1 MGDFIEFIEGTAL
14 AVWVRESPS
23 IFAYTTVLSL
33 HALGLAIVVGVGVT
47 VALRVMGFFRGIPLA
62 PLLKL
67 FPVMWIG
74 FTINALS
81 GLALL
86 AASASNMLSNT
97 VFLVKMVLIV
107 FAVINM
113 ELMRHRIATETA
125 AVPAGTLSD
134 DALLSPG
141 ARGLALSSI
150 VMWIAVIIAGRLTA
164 YPNFVASLFS

>member
-1 MGDFIEFIEGTAL
+1 MGDFIDFIEGTAL

-33 HALGLAIVVGVGVT
+33 HALGLAIVVGVGAV
-47 VALRVMGFFRGIPLA
+47 VSLRVMGLFRGLPLA

-67 FPVMWIG
+67 FPVMWVG

-97 VFLVKMVLIV
+97 VFLVKMVLIA

-113 ELMRHRIATETA
+113 ELLRHRVASETA
-125 AVPAGTLSD
+125 AAPVGTLSD
-134 DALLSPG
+134 DSVLSSG
-141 ARGLALSSI
+141 ARGIALSSL
-150 VMWIAVIIAGRLTA
+150 VLWIAVIVTGRLTA